1 MWGKFSP
8 FFEPLDSE
16 QQMKSVREVS
26 ADLCLQFAACLRHIF
41 LILRKQT
48 ITDTT
53 AVFKRD
59 FLIHTRSG
67 FIINILVKEDESF
80 MEISVSFSPF

>member
-26 ADLCLQFAACLRHIF
+26 ADFCPQFAACLRHIF
-41 LILRKQT
+41 LILGEQ
-48 ITDTT
+48 TT

-80 MEISVSFSPF
+80 IEISVGFSPF